1 MPHITV
7 TIVQGKCK
15 DKKILANKI
24 HDLVESE
31 LQTSGDNISVSFRE
45 VPKETWMSFIK
56 TVPTNEMVVK
66 PKYKIE

>member
-7 TIVQGKCK
+7 TIAQGKCK
-15 DKKILANKI
+15 DKELLANKI

-31 LQTSGDNISVSFRE
+31 LQTNGDNISVSVRE

-56 TVPTNEMVVK
+56 TVPTDEMVVK
-66 PKYKIE
+66 PKYMIE